1 MKLGIPKSY
10 SAIYGWVQ
18 ARSHDLVPTIGSAI
32 EFYIDMV
39 LLDIFGV
46 ILWPVETLPGLGVI
60 SRAFLKNVVI

>member
-1 MKLGIPKSY
+1 MKLGILKSY
-10 SAIYGWVQ
+10 TAIYGWVQ

-46 ILWPVETLPGLGVI
+46 ILWPVETLPGLGQPT
-60 SRAFLKNVVI
+60 RAFQINVAT